1 MGLFGP
7 DYDTSNSLF
16 SGGNNGMPGS
26 NAPGGQQSNNQ
37 PAPQPQPTQGPSTGG
52 SMMPFD
58 PNTWDAPPSTKG
70 LTNNG
75 GVNAIALDAQNK
87 ANHAYAVSQGMVPT
101 DNQGG
106 YVHQS
111 MLTPD
116 QIAGYMNK
124 YQQQAQK
131 MYPSNALFADDS
143 PFLQKHP
150 RAAAVLSSLLLSGSQ
165 ARAGE
170 TLADS
175 IGVASRMAL
184 APGQYAQQQAQD
196 RARYV
201 AGQAGQLYNTQKSL
215 ADISEANARTGLY
228 GAQADYYSGAKTD
241 ATNAAT
247 ATNQFNADTR
257 RQNQISLAQN
267 RQDRLTQRQSEFES
281 SDNFKRWQTQFKA
294 ANPGSRVN
302 QLDITERQFQAHVGQ
317 LQKDMLAKINGRD
330 PLTGMPLSSEQQQG
344 IRQSYQD
351 EIEAETNAHSSL
363 RQWAGNQPQ
372 ASPSAK
378 TPATPI
384 DLGPANG
391 KAEGSTGVL
400 NGQKVIVR
408 KGRIVVNNNAR

>member
-1 MGLFGP
+1 
-7 DYDTSNSLF
+7 
-16 SGGNNGMPGS
+16 
-26 NAPGGQQSNNQ
+26 
-37 PAPQPQPTQGPSTGG
+37 
-52 SMMPFD
+52 
-58 PNTWDAPPSTKG
+58 
-70 LTNNG
+70 
-75 GVNAIALDAQNK
+75 
-87 ANHAYAVSQGMVPT
+87 
-101 DNQGG
+101 
-106 YVHQS
+106 
-111 MLTPD
+111 
-116 QIAGYMNK
+116 MNRF
-124 YQQQAQK
+124 QQQAQK

-170 TLADS
+170 TIADS

-201 AGQAGQLYNTQKSL
+201 AGQAGQLYNQQKSL
-215 ADISEANARTGLY
+215 ADINEANARTGLY

-267 RQDRLTQRQSEFES
+267 RQDRLTQRQSEFEQ

-294 ANPGSRVN
+294 ANPASRVN
-302 QLDITERQFQAHVGQ
+302 QLDITERQFQSHIGQ

-363 RQWAGNQPQ
+363 RQWASNQPQ
-372 ASPSAK
+372 SSPSAK

-391 KAEGSTGVL
+391 KAEGSAGVL